1 MRFVRW
7 NSTASPATPPL
18 MTQCPPRRHLRI
30 QQQPKD
36 LFPIQTDIQ
45 LLSLLQK
52 RANASKEAA
61 QEFAAAERPDLKEK
75 EDAQVAVLEEY
86 ASQVETLS
94 AEEMQAIVTKEIA
107 AIKEA
112 GTKLNKGLILK
123 ALFAPN
129 GPLDGKPVNRNEV
142 AKLVNEAV
150 SA

>member
-1 MRFVRW
+1 MRGNRKIFFSNYLSFTRLNVLRAVISEYN
-7 NSTASPATPPL
+7 NSQKTSS
-18 MTQCPPRRHLRI
+18 
-30 QQQPKD
+30 
-36 LFPIQTDIQ
+36 PIQTDIQ

-61 QEFAAAERPDLKEK
+61 QEFAAADRPDLKEK

-107 AIKEA
+107 AIKETGA
-112 GTKLNKGLILK
+112 KLNKGLILK
-123 ALFAPN
+123 ALFAPS
-129 GPLDGKPVNRNEV
+129 GPLGGKPVNRNEV